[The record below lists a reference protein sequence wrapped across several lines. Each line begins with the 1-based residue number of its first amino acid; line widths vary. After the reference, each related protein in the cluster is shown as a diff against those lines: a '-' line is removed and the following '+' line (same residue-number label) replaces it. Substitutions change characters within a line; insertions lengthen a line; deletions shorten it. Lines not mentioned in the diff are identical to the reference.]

1 MNFAQVLDDIQ
12 EGIIIVD
19 QKAKIVVF
27 NQIAA
32 ELMDVSVEQSIGRP
46 VEDVVPNTR
55 LPIILK
61 TGREELNRK
70 QKLKRTAIITN
81 RKPLFD
87 ERGNIVGAY
96 ALFRDITQIKEMSR
110 QLNHLRELIHLL
122 ESILYS
128 TEDAISVVD
137 EKGLGVYINPAYTR
151 ITGLTEKDVIGKPA
165 TVDITEGES
174 IHMKVLKS
182 QKPIKGKLLKVGPN
196 GKRVIVDVAPLFIKG
211 QLKGSVGVIHDTV
224 EIKKLSNELEQAKQM
239 IRNLEA
245 KYTFEDIIGEHSSI
259 KKAIERAKVAAK
271 TPATVLLRG
280 ESGTGKELF
289 AHAIHNVSNRKNNP
303 FIRVNCAAFQE
314 SLLNSELFGY
324 VEGAFTGA
332 KKGGKK
338 GFFEEA
344 NGGTIFLDEIGEIS
358 LNTQAKILRVLQEKE
373 IIPVGGNR
381 PIHVDVR
388 IIAATNVDLEKAVEE
403 KKFRKDLYYRLNV
416 FPIYIPELK
425 ERKEDIPLLC
435 KHLIRKYN
443 QEYGR
448 SVDNISQE
456 AIKILMKYHWPGN
469 VRELEN
475 AIGRAMINMKI
486 GEKIIKPKH
495 LPILEV
501 NLNLL
506 NEDRNSFSIDHQGKT
521 LREFLEEM
529 EKAYIQQL
537 LRKNKGNKTKTAKD
551 LNISIRSL
559 YYKLEK
565 HQLE

>member
-388 IIAATNVDLEKAVEE
+388 IIAATNVDLEEAVEE

>member
-1 MNFAQVLDDIQ
+1 MLDDIQ

-448 SVDNISQE
+448 SVNNISQE

>member
-32 ELMDVSVEQSIGRP
+32 ELMDVSVEQSIGQP

-403 KKFRKDLYYRLNV
+403 KNFAK
-416 FPIYIPELK
+416 IYI
-425 ERKEDIPLLC
+425 
-435 KHLIRKYN
+435 
-443 QEYGR
+443 
-448 SVDNISQE
+448 
-456 AIKILMKYHWPGN
+456 
-469 VRELEN
+469 
-475 AIGRAMINMKI
+475 
-486 GEKIIKPKH
+486 
-495 LPILEV
+495 
-501 NLNLL
+501 
-506 NEDRNSFSIDHQGKT
+506 ID
-521 LREFLEEM
+521 
-529 EKAYIQQL
+529 
-537 LRKNKGNKTKTAKD
+537 
-551 LNISIRSL
+551 
-559 YYKLEK
+559 
-565 HQLE
+565 

>member
-1 MNFAQVLDDIQ
+1 MLDDIQ

-388 IIAATNVDLEKAVEE
+388 IIAATNVDLEEAVEE

>member
-1 MNFAQVLDDIQ
+1 MLDDIQ

-32 ELMDVSVEQSIGRP
+32 ELMDVSVEQSIGQP

-448 SVDNISQE
+448 SVNNISQE

>member
-1 MNFAQVLDDIQ
+1 MLDDIQ